1 MMEMQLVLAMA
12 PKRFQLERVL
22 AILSPIP
29 WYWRFQV

>member
-29 WYWRFQV
+29 RHWGFQV